1 MIMKRFVLVGLM
13 VFLCG
18 FVVNTRTVTGTST
31 TIATA
36 DNDFVI
42 LHTGAAAT
50 YTLGTVSDGFSCR
63 VVNHGTGNI
72 TFSGAVTVA
81 NGQTITVLGRSAS
94 EMLPGVNGNSITLVR
109 IGGVWRGAF

>member
-1 MIMKRFVLVGLM
+1 MKKIFGLFLI
-13 VFLCG
+13 VFLSG

-31 TIATA
+31 TIATG

-72 TFSGAVTVA
+72 TFSGAVSTA
-81 NGQTITVLGRSAS
+81 SGQTINILPFSAG
-94 EMLPGVNGNSITLVR
+94 EIVPGQIGNQITLCR
-109 IGGVWRGAF
+109 ISGVWRSI